1 MIQRRPRRRSDA
13 AVNLRGSG
21 MKLDIFNHV
30 FPKKYFECMLKVAPN
45 GRDMH
50 KRVRAIPS
58 IVDMDARFRIMDR
71 FGPDYAQVICLGAP
85 PIEVF
90 GPPPVSTDMAKI
102 ANDGMAD
109 LVRKHSDRSSAARRA
124 IKDLGAVGVQIFTN
138 VLGKPLTTPET
149 MPLFDLMAKLD
160 LPIWLHPA
168 RGAGPAGT
176 SSARALPTWTT
187 PGC

>member
-85 PIEVF
+85 PIEVL
-90 GPPPVSTDMAKI
+90 GPPPVSTDRAKI
-102 ANDGMAD
+102 ANDGTAAVGGPPPPQRARQAADYAGDDAAVRPDGETRSAD
-109 LVRKHSDRSSAARRA
+109 LAAPGARR
-124 IKDLGAVGVQIFTN
+124 G
-138 VLGKPLTTPET
+138 
-149 MPLFDLMAKLD
+149 
-160 LPIWLHPA
+160 H
-168 RGAGPAGT
+168 
-176 SSARALPTWTT
+176 S
-187 PGC
+187 